1 MYLAERTITITS
13 PYFVPDESLLSA
25 ITSAVYRGVRVDL
38 FVGEK
43 ADQFMVGHAQR
54 SYYETLLEAGVN
66 IYLYPAPTV
75 LHSKYMTVDERIGVI
90 GSSNMDY
97 RSFALDYEI
106 TLMAF
111 GGDLV
116 DKLHV
121 IDDGYR
127 SVSRLLTLE
136 EWRKQPLAA
145 RYLDSVCRLTS
156 ALM

>member
-1 MYLAERTITITS
+1 
-13 PYFVPDESLLSA
+13 
-25 ITSAVYRGVRVDL
+25 
-38 FVGEK
+38 
-43 ADQFMVGHAQR
+43 
-54 SYYETLLEAGVN
+54 
-66 IYLYPAPTV
+66 
-75 LHSKYMTVDERIGVI
+75 
-90 GSSNMDY
+90 MDY